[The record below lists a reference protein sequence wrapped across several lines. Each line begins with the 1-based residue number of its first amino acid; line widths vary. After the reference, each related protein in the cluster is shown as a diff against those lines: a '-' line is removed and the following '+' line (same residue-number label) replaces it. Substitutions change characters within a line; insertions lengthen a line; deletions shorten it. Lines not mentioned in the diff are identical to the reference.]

1 MGLLRVKGQEMAFL
15 KGKVCGLSYG
25 GAGSVSTDDGSAKLL
40 RATLDGVRGRCANP
54 HGST

>member
-1 MGLLRVKGQEMAFL
+1 VGLLRVKGQEMAFL